1 MTCEAFCMINMD
13 GAKHEKLCA
22 QCRQPIPDARLK
34 ALPSAATCIAC
45 SQTGRVAGFALITSK
60 TSYSEIQLVSQET
73 AQELYQKQDRKGGS
87 IANGVQFKQQPP
99 PKLSN
104 FDFED

>member
-1 MTCEAFCMINMD
+1 MD
-13 GAKHEKLCA
+13 KFVSALDAHGNPILCKV
-22 QCRQPIPDARLK
+22 CKEPIPEARLK
-34 ALPSAATCIAC
+34 ALPTASTCIAC

-73 AQELYQKQDRKGGS
+73 AQELYAKQDRKGGS

-104 FDFED
+104 FDFEDKKE